1 MSVKIWPNGL
11 GFDVPL
17 EDGRILEIY
26 EGRRTLIAR
35 IRKVDGYLQEGQ
47 WRFPRGTKL
56 PEIKETV
63 LNQPSGPT
71 PP

>member
-1 MSVKIWPNGL
+1 MPVKVWPNGL
-11 GFDVPL
+11 GFDIPL

-26 EGRRTLIAR
+26 EGRNLIAR
-35 IRKVDGYLQEGQ
+35 IRKADGYLQEGH
-47 WRFPRGTKL
+47 WSFTRGTKL